1 MEEDASE
8 YDFTHRSANFLNWLR
23 YNGTTISSKIELA
36 DLRNH
41 DAGRGIIALEDLGE
55 DEQLFSIARSSILTV
70 ETSSLPTAIKDQL
83 EDPWLSLILVMAYE
97 SQLGAN
103 SAWKPYFDVLPIQFD
118 TLMYWSEEELRFL
131 QGSAVV
137 NKIGK
142 KSADKAFAE
151 QLLPILREYNDTFHA
166 SDRSD
171 EDVLALF
178 HRMGSA
184 IMAYAFDL
192 ENPSQQPA
200 EGEDGW
206 GEDSDAG
213 ESLPKGMVPLA
224 DMLNADADRNNA
236 KLFYEEDK
244 VVMKTIKVVQKGQE
258 LFNDYGPLPRAD
270 LLRRYGYI
278 TDNYAKYDVA
288 EISLDLIKTI
298 AAGELQIPA
307 SDIETRIDYLDE
319 HGALDDSFDISR
331 PSDEE
336 EEFPPELI
344 VLVNTLCLSAP
355 EYDKLSKKEKLPKP
369 ELGTESA
376 KLLHTILKKRLKAYS
391 HSFNP
396 QESAHDQ
403 AASTADQSQRR
414 PQMARVVI
422 MGEQNVLREAL
433 DSLNS
438 IVNETSGRKRN
449 VDETPAKPN
458 GEKKRKTK

>member
-1 MEEDASE
+1 MEEDAGE
-8 YDFTHRSANFLNWLR
+8 DNFTDGSTRFLNWLR
-23 YNGTTISSKIELA
+23 NNGTTISSKIELA

-41 DAGRGIIALEDLGE
+41 NAGRGIIVLEDLEE
-55 DEQLFSIARSSILTV
+55 DEELFSIPRSSILTV
-70 ETSSLPTAIKDQL
+70 GTSSLATEIKDQL
-83 EDPWLSLILVMAYE
+83 QDPWLSLILAMAYE
-97 SQLGAN
+97 CQLEAK
-103 SAWKPYFDVLPIQFD
+103 SAWKPYFDVLPTDFD
-118 TLMYWSEEELRFL
+118 TLMYWSVEELRSL

-142 KSADKAFAE
+142 KSADEAFSE
-151 QLLPILREYNDTFHA
+151 QLLPIVREHNDTFNA
-166 SDRSD
+166 EDLND

-178 HRMGSA
+178 HRMGST

-206 GEDSDAG
+206 EEDSDAG

-244 VVMKTIKVVQKGQE
+244 VVMKTIKAVGKGQE

-288 EISLDLIKTI
+288 EVSLDLIKTI
-298 AAGELQIPA
+298 AINELQIPA
-307 SDIETRIDYLDE
+307 SDIEIRTEYLDE
-319 HGALDDSFDISR
+319 QGAVDDNYDIAR
-331 PSDEE
+331 PSDDEDQVS
-336 EEFPPELI
+336 PELLI
-344 VLVNTLCLSAP
+344 LVNVLCLPSV

-369 ELGTESA
+369 ELGLESA
-376 KLLHTILKKRLKAYS
+376 KLLSTILTNRLEAYDDS
-391 HSFNP
+391 SDP
-396 QESAHDQ
+396 QETAEN
-403 AASTADQSQRR
+403 APVADQSQRR
-414 PQMARVVI
+414 RHMAIVVV
-422 MGEQNVLREAL
+422 MGEQTVLREAV
-433 DSLNS
+433 DTLNT
-438 IVNETSGRKRN
+438 IVNDANNSKRKA
-449 VDETPAKPN
+449 DEIPAKPN